1 MTNSVR
7 LTHYYIRHLLS
18 YLDQH
23 WPGHDIKQPQ
33 PHLSFRGY
41 QHNLEDFNQ
50 VAADA
55 ERRSRDALFTL
66 TVARRSLPPGHGLL
80 GLLIQACAT
89 LSEACLLG
97 HQLQRL
103 SRSGLF
109 SQVTVSQQ
117 EINAVFD
124 SNAFPPEQIS
134 AFIEYCMGNYFSIAN
149 ALSGSGDFR
158 AERISFRHAPRATIK
173 RYQQLLPCHQICFNQ
188 PQDAI
193 SIARPVMDISL
204 LSADRQGKIL
214 LLEEARKR
222 LLEVSGEHLLSVRI
236 AEQLQARP
244 DCLSG
249 FSLAN
254 CAALLNISASTLKR
268 RLQRENTS
276 FQRLLN
282 DARLRHASS
291 LLKTTDKTIA
301 CIARESGFSGSSA
314 FSRAFR
320 RQYQVSAQV
329 YRHQVS

>member
-7 LTHYYIRHLLS
+7 LTHYYIRHLIN
-18 YLDQH
+18 YLDRH
-23 WPGHDIKQPQ
+23 WPGHGVKQPQ
-33 PHLSFRGY
+33 SHLSVRGY

-55 ERRSRDALFTL
+55 ERRSHDALFTL
-66 TVARRSLPPGHGLL
+66 TVARRSLPPGHGLF
-80 GLLIQACAT
+80 GLLLQSCTT

-109 SQVTVSQQ
+109 SQVTVSPKQ
-117 EINAVFD
+117 INAVFD
-124 SNAFPPEQIS
+124 SKAFPPEQIS

-149 ALSGSGDFR
+149 TLSGSVDFR

-173 RYQQLLPCHQICFNQ
+173 RYQQLLPCNQICFNQ
-188 PQDAI
+188 PADAI
-193 SIARPVMDISL
+193 SITRPVMDLSL
-204 LSADRQGKIL
+204 LSADKQSKVL

-222 LLEVSGEHLLSVRI
+222 LLEISGEHLLSVRI
-236 AEQLQARP
+236 TEQLHARP
-244 DCLSG
+244 DYLSG
-249 FSLAN
+249 FSLDN

-282 DARLRHASS
+282 EARLKYACS
-291 LLKTTDKTIA
+291 LLTGTQKSID
-301 CIARESGFSGSSA
+301 CIARESGFSGGSA

-320 RQYQVSAQV
+320 RQYQISAQV
-329 YRHQVS
+329 YRRQVS